1 MGLGPSDGAR
11 CEPAGTRGSG
21 LSSPHPGG
29 QRGAEHPSTHPQPSS
44 PSRTL
49 PMVHP
54 PHPGG
59 ERPPAA
65 SRKGTRGCTP
75 PWLSSSWAQSSLL
88 HAENPYPPPPPAP
101 KALQSRGRPL
111 TEQPNAALAPR
122 REPLR
127 DTAGWGGEQ
136 KGSHPFGSRRDPRE
150 APRPRATAPT
160 AAAFKAAQ
168 TSSTDAAKSP
178 PSCRAIPA
186 QLGGGGDAGWGPSVP
201 ARIPAARSPRGPVR
215 LPLHGCVRGAGGGA
229 APHSLGSGR
238 EAAGGCYCSARAV
251 TQTKGGGGGR
261 QRGGRRQ
268 RGGHPR
274 GFSAECSPLGW
285 AKCKAAPPPPRPPVP
300 HGGLG
305 WGLRVLGVWG
315 GGTQRR

>member
-1 MGLGPSDGAR
+1 MGLGPCDGAR

-21 LSSPHPGG
+21 LSSPHPGV
-29 QRGAEHPSTHPQPSS
+29 QRGAEHPSTHPQPSP

-215 LPLHGCVRGAGGGA
+215 LPLHGCVRGAGGGSCSA
-229 APHSLGSGR
+229 LPRQRTGSGGGLLLFSTGGYTDKR
-238 EAAGGCYCSARAV
+238 RRGRQAAGRAEAAGGTPA
-251 TQTKGGGGGR
+251 
-261 QRGGRRQ
+261 
-268 RGGHPR
+268 
-274 GFSAECSPLGW
+274 GFLC
-285 AKCKAAPPPPRPPVP
+285 
-300 HGGLG
+300 
-305 WGLRVLGVWG
+305 
-315 GGTQRR
+315 